1 MKISIIC
8 FTLTGQQT
16 GEKLKKAL
24 EEQEHAV
31 SLYTKSKYI
40 PESIKESTK
49 EWAGKQFE
57 SADGIISMGATGIAV
72 RSIAPYVASKKTDPA
87 VLVTDECGK
96 FVISLLSGHLGGANE
111 LALQAAEALH
121 AVPIVTTA
129 TDLEGKF
136 AVDVFAKKN
145 NCHIFRMK
153 EAKEVS
159 AALLAGEKVGFYSE
173 FPWEGELPDG
183 LVNCCGL
190 RDENWIS
197 ENEPGTNVQN
207 DNQIKSGKQE
217 PETRNEISSETDLAA
232 MEAKLESASDLFPKV
247 GIAVTIHKNCTPFLS
262 TTHVVPQAVALGMG
276 CRKNKEAQAVEKA
289 AFTCLEE
296 NQIYPQ
302 AVACLASIDIKKEEP
317 GLLALAEK
325 MGIPFETFSSEELLA
340 VKGEFTASS
349 FVSRTVG
356 VDNVCERSAL
366 KAAQDR
372 ICLNTGRIPERNQT
386 KPGTRR
392 GGEHCRLIQRK
403 QAADGVTA
411 ALVLADWR
419 IHFE

>member
-49 EWAGKQFE
+49 QWAGKQFE
-57 SADGIISMGATGIAV
+57 SADGIIFIGATGIAV

-207 DNQIKSGKQE
+207 DNQIKS
-217 PETRNEISSETDLAA
+217 
-232 MEAKLESASDLFPKV
+232 ASDLFPKV

-356 VDNVCERSAL
+356 VDNVCERSAI

-403 QAADGVTA
+403 QAADGVTD

>member
-49 EWAGKQFE
+49 QWAGKQFE
-57 SADGIISMGATGIAV
+57 SADGIIFIGATGIAV

-207 DNQIKSGKQE
+207 DNQIKS
-217 PETRNEISSETDLAA
+217 
-232 MEAKLESASDLFPKV
+232 ASDLFPKV

-356 VDNVCERSAL
+356 VDNVCERSAI

>member
-57 SADGIISMGATGIAV
+57 SADGIIFIGATGIAV

-207 DNQIKSGKQE
+207 DNQIK
-217 PETRNEISSETDLAA
+217 
-232 MEAKLESASDLFPKV
+232 SASDLFPKV

>member
-24 EEQEHAV
+24 EKQKHAV
-31 SLYTKSKYI
+31 SLYAKSKYI
-40 PESIKESTK
+40 SDSIKESTK
-49 EWAGKQFE
+49 EWAGEQFE
-57 SADGIISMGATGIAV
+57 SADGIIFIGATGIAV

-111 LALQAAEALH
+111 LALQAAEALQ
-121 AVPIVTTA
+121 AVPVVTTA
-129 TDLEGKF
+129 TDMEGKF

-190 RDENWIS
+190 RDE
-197 ENEPGTNVQN
+197 
-207 DNQIKSGKQE
+207 
-217 PETRNEISSETDLAA
+217 ISSETDLAA
-232 MEAKLESASDLFPKV
+232 MEAKLESASDIFPRV

-325 MGIPFETFSSEELLA
+325 MGIPFETFSSEELLG

-372 ICLNTGRIPERNQT
+372 ICLNTSRIPERNQT

>member
-16 GEKLKKAL
+16 GENLKTAL

-57 SADGIISMGATGIAV
+57 SADGIIFIGATGIAV

-207 DNQIKSGKQE
+207 DNQIKS
-217 PETRNEISSETDLAA
+217 
-232 MEAKLESASDLFPKV
+232 ASDLFPKV

-289 AFTCLEE
+289 AFTCIEE

>member
-57 SADGIISMGATGIAV
+57 SADGIIFIGATGIAV

-111 LALQAAEALH
+111 LALH

-262 TTHVVPQAVALGMG
+262 TTHVV
-276 CRKNKEAQAVEKA
+276 EKA

>member
-57 SADGIISMGATGIAV
+57 SADGIIFIGATGIAV

-207 DNQIKSGKQE
+207 DNQIKS
-217 PETRNEISSETDLAA
+217 
-232 MEAKLESASDLFPKV
+232 ASDLFPKV

-289 AFTCLEE
+289 AFTFLEE

>member
-57 SADGIISMGATGIAV
+57 SADGIIFIGATGIAV

-173 FPWEGELPDG
+173 FPWEGELQDG

-207 DNQIKSGKQE
+207 DNQIK
-217 PETRNEISSETDLAA
+217 
-232 MEAKLESASDLFPKV
+232 SASDLFPKV

-317 GLLALAEK
+317 GFLALAEK

>member
-24 EEQEHAV
+24 EKQKHAV
-31 SLYTKSKYI
+31 SLYAKSKYI
-40 PESIKESTK
+40 SDSIKESTK
-49 EWAGKQFE
+49 EWAGEQFE
-57 SADGIISMGATGIAV
+57 SADGIIFIGATGIAV

-190 RDENWIS
+190 RD
-197 ENEPGTNVQN
+197 
-207 DNQIKSGKQE
+207 
-217 PETRNEISSETDLAA
+217 EISSETDLAA

>member
-57 SADGIISMGATGIAV
+57 SADGIIFIGATGIAV

-207 DNQIKSGKQE
+207 DNQIKS
-217 PETRNEISSETDLAA
+217 
-232 MEAKLESASDLFPKV
+232 ASDLFPKV

-262 TTHVVPQAVALGMG
+262 TTHVVPPAVTLGMG
-276 CRKNKEAQAVEKA
+276 CRKNKEAGAVEKA
-289 AFTCLEE
+289 MFASLEK

-302 AVACLASIDIKKEEP
+302 AVSCLASIDIKKEEP
-317 GLLALAEK
+317 GFLALAEK

>member
-57 SADGIISMGATGIAV
+57 SADGIIFIGATGIAV

-207 DNQIKSGKQE
+207 DNQIKS
-217 PETRNEISSETDLAA
+217 
-232 MEAKLESASDLFPKV
+232 ASDLFPKV

-325 MGIPFETFSSEELLA
+325 MGIPFETFSSEELLG
-340 VKGEFTASS
+340 VKGKFTASS

>member
-40 PESIKESTK
+40 PESIKESTT

-57 SADGIISMGATGIAV
+57 SADGIIFIGATGIAV

-207 DNQIKSGKQE
+207 DNQIKS
-217 PETRNEISSETDLAA
+217 
-232 MEAKLESASDLFPKV
+232 ASDLFPKV

-276 CRKNKEAQAVEKA
+276 CRKHKEAQAVEKA

>member
-49 EWAGKQFE
+49 EWAEKQFE
-57 SADGIISMGATGIAV
+57 SADGIIFIGATGIAV

-207 DNQIKSGKQE
+207 DNQIK
-217 PETRNEISSETDLAA
+217 
-232 MEAKLESASDLFPKV
+232 SASDLFPKV

>member
-57 SADGIISMGATGIAV
+57 SADGIIFIGATGIAV

-207 DNQIKSGKQE
+207 DNQIKS
-217 PETRNEISSETDLAA
+217 
-232 MEAKLESASDLFPKV
+232 ASDLFPKV

-325 MGIPFETFSSEELLA
+325 MGIPFEPFSSEELLA

>member
-24 EEQEHAV
+24 KEQEHAV

-57 SADGIISMGATGIAV
+57 SADGIIFIGATGIAV

-207 DNQIKSGKQE
+207 DNQIK
-217 PETRNEISSETDLAA
+217 
-232 MEAKLESASDLFPKV
+232 SASDLFPKV

>member
-57 SADGIISMGATGIAV
+57 SADGIIFIGATGIAV

-207 DNQIKSGKQE
+207 DNQIKS
-217 PETRNEISSETDLAA
+217 
-232 MEAKLESASDLFPKV
+232 ASDLFPKV

-340 VKGEFTASS
+340 VKGKFTASS

>member
-57 SADGIISMGATGIAV
+57 SADGIIFIGATGIAV

-183 LVNCCGL
+183 LVNCCGF

-207 DNQIKSGKQE
+207 DNQIK
-217 PETRNEISSETDLAA
+217 
-232 MEAKLESASDLFPKV
+232 SASDLFPKV

-296 NQIYPQ
+296 HQIYPQ

>member
-24 EEQEHAV
+24 EKQKHAV
-31 SLYTKSKYI
+31 SLYAKSKYI
-40 PESIKESTK
+40 SDSIKESTK

-57 SADGIISMGATGIAV
+57 SADGIIFIGATGIAV

-207 DNQIKSGKQE
+207 DNQIKS
-217 PETRNEISSETDLAA
+217 
-232 MEAKLESASDLFPKV
+232 ASDLFPKV

-317 GLLALAEK
+317 GLLVLAEK

>member
-57 SADGIISMGATGIAV
+57 SADGIIFIGATGIAV

-207 DNQIKSGKQE
+207 DNQIKS
-217 PETRNEISSETDLAA
+217 
-232 MEAKLESASDLFPKV
+232 ASDLFPKV

-262 TTHVVPQAVALGMG
+262 TTHVIPQAVALGMG

>member
-57 SADGIISMGATGIAV
+57 SADGIIFIGATGIAV

-207 DNQIKSGKQE
+207 DNQIKS
-217 PETRNEISSETDLAA
+217 
-232 MEAKLESASDLFPKV
+232 ASDLFPKV

-325 MGIPFETFSSEELLA
+325 MGIPFETFSSEERLA
-340 VKGEFTASS
+340 GKGEFPASS

>member
-1 MKISIIC
+1 MK
-8 FTLTGQQT
+8 LV
-16 GEKLKKAL
+16 LK
-24 EEQEHAV
+24 
-31 SLYTKSKYI
+31 S
-40 PESIKESTK
+40 
-49 EWAGKQFE
+49 
-57 SADGIISMGATGIAV
+57 
-72 RSIAPYVASKKTDPA
+72 
-87 VLVTDECGK
+87 
-96 FVISLLSGHLGGANE
+96 
-111 LALQAAEALH
+111 
-121 AVPIVTTA
+121 
-129 TDLEGKF
+129 
-136 AVDVFAKKN
+136 
-145 NCHIFRMK
+145 
-153 EAKEVS
+153 
-159 AALLAGEKVGFYSE
+159 
-173 FPWEGELPDG
+173 
-183 LVNCCGL
+183 
-190 RDENWIS
+190 
-197 ENEPGTNVQN
+197 
-207 DNQIKSGKQE
+207 
-217 PETRNEISSETDLAA
+217 DLAA
-232 MEAKLESASDLFPKV
+232 LEAKQETVSDIFPQV

-262 TTHVVPQAVALGMG
+262 TTHVVPPAVTLGMG
-276 CRKNKEAQAVEKA
+276 CRKNKEAGAVEKA
-289 AFTCLEE
+289 MFACLEE

-325 MGIPFETFSSEELLA
+325 MGIPFETFSSEELLG

>member
-31 SLYTKSKYI
+31 SLYAKSKYI
-40 PESIKESTK
+40 PDSIKVSTK
-49 EWAGKQFE
+49 EWAGEQFE
-57 SADGIISMGATGIAV
+57 SADGIIFIGAAGIAV

-87 VLVTDECGK
+87 VLVTDECGR

-111 LALQAAEALH
+111 LALQAAEALQ
-121 AVPIVTTA
+121 AVPVVTTA
-129 TDLEGKF
+129 TDMEGKF
-136 AVDVFAKKN
+136 AVDIFAKKN

-173 FPWEGELPDG
+173 FPWEGELPEG
-183 LVNCCGL
+183 LVDCCGFKDGKL
-190 RDENWIS
+190 VS
-197 ENEPGTNVQN
+197 EKE
-207 DNQIKSGKQE
+207 SG
-217 PETRNEISSETDLAA
+217 TDLAA
-232 MEAKLESASDLFPKV
+232 LEAKPETVSDIFPKI
-247 GIAVTIHKNCTPFLS
+247 GIAVTIHKNCTPFPS
-262 TTHVVPQAVALGMG
+262 TTHVVPPAVTLGMG
-276 CRKNKEAQAVEKA
+276 CRKNKEAEAVEKA
-289 AFTCLEE
+289 AFASLEK

-302 AVACLASIDIKKEEP
+302 AVSCLASIDIKKEEP
-317 GLLALAEK
+317 GFLALAEK
-325 MGIPFETFSSEELLA
+325 MEIPFETFSSEELLA

-349 FVSRTVG
+349 FVNKTVG

-366 KAAQDR
+366 KAAQDK
-372 ICLNTGRIPERNQT
+372 ICANDRKISELLKLSSLERNMT
-386 KPGTRR
+386 EANTTDPGTRR
-392 GGEHCRLIQRK
+392 GVEHCRLIQRK

-411 ALVLADWR
+411 ALALADWR

>member
-24 EEQEHAV
+24 EKQKHAV
-31 SLYTKSKYI
+31 SLYAKSKYI
-40 PESIKESTK
+40 SDSIKESTK
-49 EWAGKQFE
+49 EWAGEQFE
-57 SADGIISMGATGIAV
+57 SADGIIFIGATGIAV

-111 LALQAAEALH
+111 LALQAAEALQ
-121 AVPIVTTA
+121 AVPVVTTA
-129 TDLEGKF
+129 TDMEGKF

-197 ENEPGTNVQN
+197 ENESGTNVQN
-207 DNQIKSGKQE
+207 DNQIK
-217 PETRNEISSETDLAA
+217 
-232 MEAKLESASDLFPKV
+232 SASDLFPKV

-325 MGIPFETFSSEELLA
+325 MGIPFETFSSEELLG

-349 FVSRTVG
+349 FVSKTVG

>member
-57 SADGIISMGATGIAV
+57 SADGIIFIGATGIAV
-72 RSIAPYVASKKTDPA
+72 RSIAPNVASKKTDPA

-207 DNQIKSGKQE
+207 DNQIKS
-217 PETRNEISSETDLAA
+217 
-232 MEAKLESASDLFPKV
+232 ASDLFPKV

-356 VDNVCERSAL
+356 VVNVCERSAL

>member
-24 EEQEHAV
+24 EKQKHAV
-31 SLYTKSKYI
+31 SLYAKSKYI
-40 PESIKESTK
+40 SDSIKESTK
-49 EWAGKQFE
+49 EWAGEQFE
-57 SADGIISMGATGIAV
+57 SADGIIFIGATGIAV

-207 DNQIKSGKQE
+207 DNQIKS
-217 PETRNEISSETDLAA
+217 
-232 MEAKLESASDLFPKV
+232 ASDLFPKV

-325 MGIPFETFSSEELLA
+325 MGIPFETFSSEELLG
-340 VKGEFTASS
+340 VTGEFTASS

>member
-57 SADGIISMGATGIAV
+57 SADGIIFIGATGIAV

-207 DNQIKSGKQE
+207 DNQIKS
-217 PETRNEISSETDLAA
+217 
-232 MEAKLESASDLFPKV
+232 ASDLFPKV

-262 TTHVVPQAVALGMG
+262 TTHVVPPAVTLGMG
-276 CRKNKEAQAVEKA
+276 CRKNKEAGAVEKA
-289 AFTCLEE
+289 MFASLEK

-302 AVACLASIDIKKEEP
+302 AVSCLASIDIKKEEP
-317 GLLALAEK
+317 GFLALAEK
-325 MGIPFETFSSEELLA
+325 IGIPFETFSSEELLA

>member
-57 SADGIISMGATGIAV
+57 SADGIIFIGATGIAV

-207 DNQIKSGKQE
+207 DNQIKS
-217 PETRNEISSETDLAA
+217 
-232 MEAKLESASDLFPKV
+232 ASDLFPKV

-262 TTHVVPQAVALGMG
+262 TTHVVPPAVTLGMG

>member
-1 MKISIIC
+1 MFHPDRAADRRKTEKS
-8 FTLTGQQT
+8 TGRT
-16 GEKLKKAL
+16 GACSFPVY
-24 EEQEHAV
+24 EEQVHSGV
-31 SLYTKSKYI
+31 H
-40 PESIKESTK
+40 KESTK

-57 SADGIISMGATGIAV
+57 SADGIIFIGATGIAV

-207 DNQIKSGKQE
+207 DNQIKS
-217 PETRNEISSETDLAA
+217 
-232 MEAKLESASDLFPKV
+232 ASDLF
-247 GIAVTIHKNCTPFLS
+247 S
-262 TTHVVPQAVALGMG
+262 
-276 CRKNKEAQAVEKA
+276 
-289 AFTCLEE
+289 
-296 NQIYPQ
+296 
-302 AVACLASIDIKKEEP
+302 
-317 GLLALAEK
+317 
-325 MGIPFETFSSEELLA
+325 
-340 VKGEFTASS
+340 
-349 FVSRTVG
+349 
-356 VDNVCERSAL
+356 
-366 KAAQDR
+366 
-372 ICLNTGRIPERNQT
+372 
-386 KPGTRR
+386 
-392 GGEHCRLIQRK
+392 
-403 QAADGVTA
+403 
-411 ALVLADWR
+411 
-419 IHFE
+419 

>member
-31 SLYTKSKYI
+31 SLYAKSKYI
-40 PESIKESTK
+40 PESVKESTK
-49 EWAGKQFE
+49 EWAGEQFE
-57 SADGIISMGATGIAV
+57 SADGIIFIGATGIAV

-111 LALQAAEALH
+111 LALQAAEALQ
-121 AVPIVTTA
+121 AVPVVTTA
-129 TDLEGKF
+129 TDMEGKF

-217 PETRNEISSETDLAA
+217 PETR
-232 MEAKLESASDLFPKV
+232 FPKV

-325 MGIPFETFSSEELLA
+325 MGIPFENFSSEELLG

-372 ICLNTGRIPERNQT
+372 ICLNTDRIPERNQT